1 MGCKSLSESVIENA
15 NPIGIVRETENS
27 KMIQKTIMDR
37 KRLFYHEYPKNEIK
51 RDMEWL
57 EKLKVREV
65 DRIDATYTLTTYVPK
80 RQSITTCIKN
90 ESNDSWIL
98 YVTSQSGFRD
108 IAQHLVRNIYNS
120 NRRKGCFTSQNTSK
134 YIFIRFGRRLSN

>member
-1 MGCKSLSESVIENA
+1 MGCKLLSESVTEIV
-15 NPIGIVRETENS
+15 NPIGTARETRNS
-27 KMIQKTIMDR
+27 RMKQKTIMDR
-37 KRLFYHEYPKNEIK
+37 ARLFYYEYSKDKIK
-51 RDMEWL
+51 RDIEWL

-65 DRIDATYTLTTYVPK
+65 KQIDATYTLPNYETQ
-80 RQSITTCIKN
+80 RISIPTCIKN